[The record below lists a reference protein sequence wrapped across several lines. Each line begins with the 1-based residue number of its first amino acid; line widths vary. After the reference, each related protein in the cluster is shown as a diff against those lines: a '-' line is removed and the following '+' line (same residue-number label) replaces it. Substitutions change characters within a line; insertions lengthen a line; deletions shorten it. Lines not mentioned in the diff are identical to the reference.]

1 MWGASDTKSRAKRV
15 RIRNARLHH
24 DARRSE
30 SWADV
35 AKSSAHVAQAVW
47 KGAHSS
53 FSCVSAESELG
64 TLPVRPLLLRSLH
77 HS

>member
-1 MWGASDTKSRAKRV
+1 MRGTSDTKSRAKHV
-15 RIRNARLHH
+15 RIRNARLHE
-24 DARRSE
+24 RRSE

-53 FSCVSAESELG
+53 FNCVSAESELG

-77 HS
+77 HP